1 VSSVL
6 FDEPGPRA
14 RRRTRIA
21 TGVAAVVVLGLVAL
35 AVQRFASTGQFDA
48 ELWAPLLDPRT
59 EEFAQVW
66 AILGAGLG
74 TTLRAFALAASA
86 SLVLG
91 IVVGAARVSLGRTAR
106 LPLVGVVELFRGLP
120 VVVTTFLAAEVLPLL
135 DSGTSSYWALVA
147 GLTAYNSVIIA
158 EVVRAGVLSL
168 PKGQAEAG
176 LAIGLTPAQVMR
188 SVQLPQALR
197 TMLPAL
203 ISQLVVILKDTA
215 LATVVFNDLQ
225 DLLYA
230 GDRIRISLDNSLQT
244 LLVVALVYIALCVV
258 LDRAAVWTER
268 RLSRSRPT
276 AAPAVAPAEEAVT
289 RV

>member
-1 VSSVL
+1 MSSVL

-21 TGVAAVVVLGLVAL
+21 TGVAAVVVLGLVTV
-35 AVQRFASTGQFDA
+35 AVLRFASTGQFDA
-48 ELWAPLLDPRT
+48 ELWGPLVDPST

-74 TTLRAFALAASA
+74 VTLRAFALAATA
-86 SLVLG
+86 SVVLG
-91 IVVGAARVSLGRTAR
+91 VVIGAARVSLGRTAR

-120 VVVTTFLAAEVLPLL
+120 VVVTIFLAAEVLRLV
-135 DSGTSSYWALVA
+135 DSGISTYWALVV

-168 PKGQAEAG
+168 PRGQAEAG
-176 LAIGLTPAQVMR
+176 LAIGLTPGQVMR

-197 TMLPAL
+197 AMLPAL

-230 GDRIRISLDNSLQT
+230 GDRIRISLGNSLQT
-244 LLVVALVYIALCVV
+244 LIVVALVYIVLCVL

-268 RLSRSRPT
+268 RLSRARPST
-276 AAPAVAPAEEAVT
+276 AGAVAPAEEAVT